1 MISIVRGNLLKQNTE
16 ALVNTVNCE
25 GYMGKGVALQFK
37 LAFPD
42 NFQFYQKACRN
53 NEVHPGKMLVF
64 EIRGLEN
71 PKYIINFPTKIH
83 WRQKSRYEF
92 IEEGLE
98 DLIEIIKTKSI
109 KSISLPPLGCGL
121 GGLDWRKVRP
131 IIESAFSRIPNVEM
145 FLFEP
150 VGAPTPAE
158 MPIHT
163 KQPRM
168 TRARA
173 LLIKMIE
180 QYTKLD
186 YRLSLLEI
194 QKIAYFLQEGG
205 EPLKLR
211 YEAGRYGPYAPNL
224 NKLLELME
232 GHYLRGYGDSQKPD
246 AEINLM
252 KGAIEEANRYL
263 SEHSEVNPNLVRV
276 KKLIG
281 GFETPYGMEL
291 LASVHW
297 LASRSIHPV
306 KDPNEAII
314 GMANWS
320 DRKREMFKPK
330 HIKVA
335 WGRLVSE
342 GWI

>member
-1 MISIVRGNLLKQNTE
+1 MIKIARGNLIKQNTE

-25 GYMGKGVALQFK
+25 GFMGKGVALQFK

-42 NFQFYQKACRN
+42 NFEFYQKACRN
-53 NEVHPGKMLVF
+53 NEVHPGKMLVY
-64 EIRGLEN
+64 ETRGLEN

-92 IEEGLE
+92 IEEGLK
-98 DLIEIIKTKSI
+98 DLIEIIKAKSI
-109 KSISLPPLGCGL
+109 HSISLPPLGCGL
-121 GGLDWRKVRP
+121 GGLDWTKVRP
-131 IIESAFSRIPNVEM
+131 IIESAFMDLPNVEM

-150 VGAPTPAE
+150 VGAPIPDE

-163 KQPRM
+163 KQPKM

-173 LLIKMIE
+173 LFIKMIE
-180 QYTKLD
+180 QYAKLD

-211 YEAGRYGPYAPNL
+211 YQAGRYGPYASNL
-224 NKLLELME
+224 NKLLEVLE
-232 GHYLRGYGDSQKPD
+232 GHYIRGYGDSQKPD
-246 AEINLM
+246 AEINLL
-252 KGAIEEANRYL
+252 KGSIEDANRYL
-263 SEHSEVNPNLVRV
+263 SEHSEAIKHLEHV
-276 KKLIG
+276 KKLIS

-291 LASVHW
+291 LSSVHW
-297 LASRSIHPV
+297 LAIHRDRQA
-306 KDPNEAII
+306 KDPIEAIS
-314 GMANWS
+314 GMAKWS
-320 DRKREMFKPK
+320 DRKRAMFKPK

-335 WGRLVSE
+335 WDRLVSE